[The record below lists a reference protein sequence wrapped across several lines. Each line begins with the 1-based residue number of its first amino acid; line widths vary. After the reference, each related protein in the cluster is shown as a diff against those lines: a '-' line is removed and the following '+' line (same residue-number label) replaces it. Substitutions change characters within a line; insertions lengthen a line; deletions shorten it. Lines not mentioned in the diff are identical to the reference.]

1 MILETKRLR
10 LRELTE
16 TDAPFILRLLN
27 EPSFLR
33 FIGDKGVRNLDD
45 ARAYIFNGP
54 VASYQQNGFG
64 LYLVQLK
71 TNNTPIGICGLLKR
85 ESLADVD
92 IGFAFIPEVWN
103 NGYAFESADAVMIY
117 AKDVLKL
124 PRIVAITNKDNVTSG
139 KLLERLGLH
148 FDRLIDLNGDG
159 DETKLFISDDLLT

>member
-1 MILETKRLR
+1 MILETKRLT

-16 TDAPFILRLLN
+16 IDAAFILRLLN

-45 ARAYIFNGP
+45 ARAYILNGP
-54 VASYQQNGFG
+54 VASYKQNGFG

-92 IGFAFIPEVWN
+92 IGFAFVPEVWN
-103 NGYAFESADAVMIY
+103 QGYAFESADAVMIY

-124 PRIVAITNKDNVTSG
+124 TRIVAITDKDNEASG
-139 KLLERLGLH
+139 KLLEKLGLM
-148 FDRLIDLNGDG
+148 FDRMIDLSGKG
-159 DETKLFISDDLLT
+159 DETRLFVPNEG